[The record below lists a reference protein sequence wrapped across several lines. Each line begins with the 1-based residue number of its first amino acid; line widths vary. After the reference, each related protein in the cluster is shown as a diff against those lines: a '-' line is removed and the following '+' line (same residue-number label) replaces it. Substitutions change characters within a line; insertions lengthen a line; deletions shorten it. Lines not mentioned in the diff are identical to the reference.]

1 MPSSA
6 SRKPRQRRRAPL
18 PLPAGAPSPVLAL
31 ARAPG
36 VETAAWRAAQAAGLG
51 VTGHV
56 PSGTRHGEGFEA
68 CPGTH
73 PGQALKWTI
82 RAAPALLVLAT
93 ERQPGGRAGQALKIA
108 RRYRKRA
115 LVLTP
120 ADDLD
125 AMLGVWWTTR
135 PLPLMALSG
144 PEGAI
149 DAPLL
154 GLVERV
160 IAWLAAH
167 PHQPSRRELRPWSAG
182 RGRAAA
188 RRRRG

>member
-1 MPSSA
+1 MRSSA
-6 SRKPRQRRRAPL
+6 SRKPRARRRAPL
-18 PLPAGAPSPVLAL
+18 PWPAAAPSPVLAL

-36 VETAAWRAAQAAGLG
+36 VETAAWVAAQAAGLG
-51 VTGHV
+51 VTGYV
-56 PSGTRHGEGFEA
+56 PSGTLQAEGFTA
-68 CPGTH
+68 CPGCH

-93 ERQPGGRAGQALKIA
+93 EPHPGGRAGKALAIA
-108 RRYRKRA
+108 RRYRRRA

-125 AMLGVWWTTR
+125 AVLGLWWRTR

-149 DAPLL
+149 AAPLL
-154 GLVERV
+154 GLVQRV

-167 PHQPSRRELRPWSAG
+167 SRKPSRRELRPWSAG
-182 RGRAAA
+182 RSRAAA
-188 RRRRG
+188 RRRPG

>member
-1 MPSSA
+1 MSSSA
-6 SRKPRQRRRAPL
+6 SRKPRKRRRAPL

-31 ARAPG
+31 SRATG
-36 VETAAWRAAQAAGLG
+36 VESAAWAAAQAAGLA

-56 PSGTRHGEGFEA
+56 PSGTRRGEGFEA

-73 PGQALKWTI
+73 PGQALKWTV

-93 ERQPGGRAGQALKIA
+93 ERHPGGRAGQALEIA
-108 RRYRKRA
+108 RRFRRRA
-115 LVLTP
+115 LLLTP

-125 AMLGVWWTTR
+125 TVLASWWRTR
-135 PLPLMALSG
+135 PVPLLALSG

-154 GLVERV
+154 ALIERV
-160 IAWLAAH
+160 MAWLAAH

-182 RGRAAA
+182 RSRAAA